1 MNPMLVSRAILELAP
16 GAEFAYRDD
25 NLDLM
30 EWHTPTIQQPS
41 KKAIEE
47 KVKELEVRLKK
58 DKEEKEKAR
67 QSALAKLAALGLT
80 EDEIAAL

>member
-1 MNPMLVSRAILELAP
+1 MDHNIISKAILELAP

-30 EWHTPTIQQPS
+30 EWHTPEIEQPS
-41 KKAIEE
+41 KEAIEK
-47 KVKELEVRLKK
+47 KVKELEIQLKK
-58 DKEEKEKAR
+58 NKEQKEKAR
-67 QSALAKLAALGLT
+67 ESALAKLAALGLT